1 MDIKRRA
8 AMIGLAGWTALLAF
22 SPLLDWKKPG
32 SGFTT
37 GKKLGKLTVVYVGAD
52 DCAPCIRWRRER
64 KPEFQ
69 ASLAFERVEYR
80 EIIATNRAT
89 ALEDKFWPENLR
101 HLRAVVQKG
110 GGGVPYWIVM
120 RQGRIVA
127 AAGGESA
134 WKSQI
139 WPLIVMEA

>member
-37 GKKLGKLTVVYVGAD
+37 GKNLGKLTVVYVGAD
-52 DCAPCIRWRRER
+52 DCAPCQRWRRER
-64 KPEFQ
+64 RPEFQ
-69 ASLAFERVEYR
+69 RSLAFERIEYR
-80 EIIATNRAT
+80 EIIAEKLAT
-89 ALEDKFWPENLR
+89 ALEDKFWPEDLR
-101 HLRAVVQKG
+101 RLRAVVQKD

-120 RQGRIVA
+120 REGQVVA
-127 AAGGESA
+127 AAGGEKA
-134 WKSQI
+134 WDRKV
-139 WPLIVMEA
+139 WPLIVMEV